1 MEIFH
6 LSSLRFSFLE
16 CAPWRLILLQSSIF
30 VFGNCDLK
38 VISKQMPLFSLSLL
52 QPPSVCFYSSPSP
65 FLQPPLLY
73 SKEKVAQSC
82 ATLCNPMDCSPWN
95 SPGQNTGVGSL
106 SRLQAIFPTQGSNP
120 SLPHCR
126 QSLYQL
132 RHKGSRRI
140 LKWVQV
146 CQNPLDNR
154 RKPPVFLM

>member
-95 SPGQNTGVGSL
+95 SPGQNTGVASHSL
-106 SRLQAIFPTQGSNP
+106 LQGIFPTQGSNP

>member
-1 MEIFH
+1 MENFH

-65 FLQPPLLY
+65 FLQPLLLY

-82 ATLCNPMDCSPWN
+82 ATLCNSMDWN
-95 SPGQNTGVGSL
+95 SMEFSRPDYWSGQPFPSPGNLPNPGIEPQSPALQADSLPAKTQGKPENTEVGSGVSE
-106 SRLQAIFPTQGSNP
+106 SRG
-120 SLPHCR
+120 
-126 QSLYQL
+126 
-132 RHKGSRRI
+132 
-140 LKWVQV
+140 
-146 CQNPLDNR
+146 
-154 RKPPVFLM
+154 